1 MKKKIFYAAMS
12 AVLLVSCEE
21 KQFVAEE
28 FSGETV
34 ALEVRLLSE
43 ETKVAGEGS
52 EEENTVSDYQVMI
65 FDMSSRMLEVYD
77 TPDPTAVSVD
87 VRCTTGPKEVVV
99 LANAPDVSKIISYD
113 TFLKTRSRLADNAIG
128 HLVMEGHSPT
138 DLTAAGGTV
147 SVDVK
152 RIVSKVVLDGIT
164 VDFEQDVYD
173 NMDFILKKV
182 YLTNVAAD
190 KCYLAEN
197 ADPIQWCNKIVR
209 ATTPEVDAMLY
220 EDLGNLNLKTT
231 REYAQQ
237 HHFYCYPNPYVNDSF
252 SMESWTERPTRLVVE
267 AMLGNVLYYY
277 PIVLPELEQNT
288 RYYVSLHIVRP
299 GATSPEQ
306 DMDKYAVSF
315 DIKIE
320 EWKGPVEVSETI

>member
-1 MKKKIFYAAMS
+1 MKKRIFYAAMF

-21 KQFVAEE
+21 KQSVAEE
-28 FSGETV
+28 VREETV
-34 ALEVRLLSE
+34 PLEVRLLSE

-52 EEENTVSDYQVMI
+52 DEENTVSDYQVMI
-65 FDMSSRMLEVYD
+65 FDMSSRMLEVYE
-77 TPDPTAVSVD
+77 TPDPTTVSVD
-87 VRCTTGPKEVVV
+87 MRCTTGPKEVVV
-99 LANAPDVSKIISYD
+99 LANAPDVSSIVSYD
-113 TFLKTRSRLADNAIG
+113 TFLKTRSGLADNAIG

-173 NMDFILKKV
+173 NMDFILKKA

-190 KCYLAEN
+190 KSYLTED
-197 ADPIQWCNKIVR
+197 ADPMKWFNKIVR
-209 ATTPEVDAMLY
+209 IPSQEVDAMLY

-231 REYAQQ
+231 KEYTQE

-252 SMESWTERPTRLVVE
+252 TGDSWTERPTRLVVE
-267 AMLGNVLYYY
+267 ATLGNVPYYY
-277 PIVLPELEQNT
+277 PIVLPELKQNT

-306 DMDKYAVSF
+306 DMDKYAVSL

-320 EWKGPVEVSETI
+320 EWRGPVEVSETI